1 MVIFWNSLLD
11 KCENI
16 KIVSSFL
23 IIEEWLFKLLETIK
37 YIYET
42 K

>member
-16 KIVSSFL
+16 NFFSFL
-23 IIEEWLFKLLETIK
+23 IIKEWLFKLLEAIK

>member
-16 KIVSSFL
+16 KIVFF
-23 IIEEWLFKLLETIK
+23 IFWLSNSDYLN
-37 YIYET
+37 Y
-42 K
+42 